1 MVIGLEIVGAIV
13 VPVVIVGA
21 LGLLG
26 AVLNGLSSLRSGDDG
41 TT

>member
-13 VPVVIVGA
+13 VLVVIVGA

-26 AVLNGLSSLRSGDDG
+26 AVLNAL
-41 TT
+41 